1 MALEPE
7 DQWLVRRLVEAQKKQ
22 NDMNELAETNMKQSI
37 EVGMSL
43 VRPKKSVIDRQA
55 DFAGFSS
62 DAPNQK

>member
-1 MALEPE
+1 MMGVWHGVQSCR
-7 DQWLVRRLVEAQKKQ
+7 DGEAQKKQ

-55 DFAGFSS
+55 DFEGFSS

>member
-22 NDMNELAETNMKQSI
+22 NDMSELAETNMKQSI

-43 VRPKKSVIDRQA
+43 VRPKKSVIDR
-55 DFAGFSS
+55 
-62 DAPNQK
+62 